1 MFKRKVLQRFN
12 IYLGLFAILLISI
25 CPVITQTIA
34 LLGESSQ
41 NTPSHAPSLN
51 HFECASQFYKEN
63 HLNPSDFL
71 ETQKEPPLFSKNTSN
86 RSDDVNSIV
95 NCGYCDLLHTAS
107 ILVAFY
113 TTILETPKPQTINRV
128 TDPYILSLNYWSTLS
143 RAPPSTKA
151 IV

>member
-1 MFKRKVLQRFN
+1 MFKRKALQRFN
-12 IYLGLFAILLISI
+12 IYLGLFAILLITI

-34 LLGESSQ
+34 LLGESFQ
-41 NTPSHAPSLN
+41 KTPHHSPSLN

-71 ETQKEPPLFSKNTSN
+71 ETKKEPPIFSNHTSN
-86 RSDDVNSIV
+86 QSDDFATIV

-113 TTILETPKPQTINRV
+113 ITLFETPKSQTVIRV
-128 TDPYILSLNYWSTLS
+128 TDPYILSLNYWSILS
-143 RAPPSTKA
+143 RAPPSIKA